1 MALTKVS
8 ASKMKLNAG
17 LDLSFTT
24 MSDTTNGVAIDASGK
39 DFKTVLIFKGAGTVT
54 LKAGDLIQGV
64 KDEVITTIANG
75 TAVVVDSG
83 RFKARKVT
91 DGTNTFEQ
99 CIQAIPSANTISVAV
114 VQLPDEG
121 DLLVPE
127 TM

>member
-1 MALTKVS
+1 MAITKVS

-17 LDLSFTT
+17 LDLSFSSIGT
-24 MSDTTNGVAIDASGK
+24 DGVAIDASGK

-54 LKAGDLIQGV
+54 LKAGDMIQGV
-64 KDEVITTIANG
+64 NDEVITTIANG

-83 RFKARKVT
+83 RFKQRQIV
-91 DGTNTFEQ
+91 DGNNTFDQ
-99 CIQAIPSANTISVAV
+99 CMLAIPGGTGITVAV

-121 DLLVPE
+121 DLLVPA